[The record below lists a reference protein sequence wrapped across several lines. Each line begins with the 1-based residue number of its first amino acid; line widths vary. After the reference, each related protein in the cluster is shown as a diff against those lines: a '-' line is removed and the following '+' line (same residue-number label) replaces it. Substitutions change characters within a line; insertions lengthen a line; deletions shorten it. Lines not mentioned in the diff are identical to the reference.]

1 MAIQLVV
8 PLLRVSDVARSI
20 HWYRSVLGFVA
31 DPFPAAPPYEFAIL
45 RHEKTELMLRRGLPP
60 LRSCVPQYN
69 WDVYLRLEVPHFRE
83 IFAAYRTLGVVT
95 RQMELMPYGLVEFEI
110 SDPDGYVLCLSQNL
124 EDTSDLQRP
133 AV

>member
-31 DPFPAAPPYEFAIL
+31 E
-45 RHEKTELMLRRGLPP
+45 
-60 LRSCVPQYN
+60 
-69 WDVYLRLEVPHFRE
+69 PHFRE